1 MNKNLSA
8 IEQYLQSL
16 HPSFKMEDQGNSLW
30 SSPYINYSIGEDQN
44 NPAGEFLL
52 QIRLVEHARN
62 EFDLIAITMWAQGLD
77 DSWIND
83 KAEIVSLLINRI
95 NNQMQLGGFWIDLE
109 DGGVAFNI
117 SLFVQ
122 SDSVSASMVSTNI
135 DSIVD
140 TINEYYPLIV
150 ECISSDANISD

>member
-1 MNKNLSA
+1 MNKNSSA

-16 HPSFKMEDQGNSLW
+16 HPSFKMEVQGDSLW
-30 SSPYINYSIGEDQN
+30 SSPYINYTIGEDQN
-44 NPAGEFLL
+44 NPIGQFLL
-52 QIRLVEHARN
+52 QIRLVENARN
-62 EFDLIAITMWAQGLD
+62 DLDLIAITMWAQDLN

-109 DGGVAFNI
+109 DGGVAFNA

-122 SDSVSASMVSTNI
+122 LDSVSASMVSTNI
-135 DSIVD
+135 DSIAD
-140 TINEYYPLIV
+140 TINEYYPSIV
-150 ECISSDANISD
+150 ECISSNVE

>member
-1 MNKNLSA
+1 MNKNSFA
-8 IEQYLQSL
+8 IEQYLKGL

-44 NPAGEFLL
+44 NPTGEFLL
-52 QIRLVEHARN
+52 QIRLVENARN
-62 EFDLIAITMWAQGLD
+62 DLDLLAITMWAQGLN

-83 KAEIVSLLINRI
+83 KAEMISLLINRI

-109 DGGVAFNI
+109 DGGIAFNA
-117 SLFVQ
+117 SMFVQ
-122 SDSVSASMVSTNI
+122 SNTVSASMVSTNI

-140 TINEYYPLIV
+140 TLNEYFPTV
-150 ECISSDANISD
+150 GEFISSDTK

>member
-16 HPSFKMEDQGNSLW
+16 HPSFKMEDQDNSLW

-44 NPAGEFLL
+44 NPVGEFLL

-62 EFDLIAITMWAQGLD
+62 EFDLIAITMWAQGID

-109 DGGVAFNI
+109 DGGVAFNA

-122 SDSVSASMVSTNI
+122 LDSVSASMVSTNI

-140 TINEYYPLIV
+140 TINEYYPSIV
-150 ECISSDANISD
+150 EIISSNIE